1 MEEID
6 PFSNGLVENLFN
18 PLALSAEALD
28 IWQTLSTLEICGNEG
43 PGEDLLGDLD
53 PVEGFGV
60 CRNCG
65 SDDRAVDGQHS
76 AVVCMACGY
85 VFIDMPIIS
94 DCAPAGAG
102 VAAQLVDHAEAAGL
116 DKTLPA
122 RKTPARYRR
131 EVYLRERLAQWNM
144 LEHPIS
150 PADWADIEAAH
161 RDFDIVRGGQGKS
174 PSGEELRRCG
184 GRAIPLFRI
193 LTKEE
198 IGEILDAATAR
209 RRLSRT
215 EANPFYQPDPDERE
229 VNFRRKYLEKWLS
242 IRWRFCGLAPSSKR
256 MTHHL
261 FEQILDALPR
271 LEEAFNRTVKLQGKR
286 KSFPHYSTVIHHILQ
301 LHGQEKL
308 AEDLPLAKTRR
319 ARKAIEG
326 YWFQMCGYLQ
336 WPYLTESE
344 ILKPRDRKRL
354 RNEEDVESS
363 NCRQRL

>member
-1 MEEID
+1 MTEID

-18 PLALSAEALD
+18 PLALSDDALD
-28 IWQTLSTLEICGNEG
+28 IWQTLSTLEICVNEG
-43 PGEDLLGDLD
+43 PGEDLFGDLA
-53 PVEGFGV
+53 PVEEFGV

-76 AVVCMACGY
+76 AVVCMACGF
-85 VFIDMPIIS
+85 VFGDMPIIC
-94 DCAPAGAG
+94 DRAPAGAG
-102 VAAQLVDHAEAAGL
+102 ATVQLVDHAEAAGL
-116 DKTLPA
+116 DKTVPA

-131 EVYLRERLAQWNM
+131 EVYLRERLAQWHM
-144 LEHPIS
+144 LEHPICS
-150 PADWADIEAAH
+150 DDWDDIETAVRAKHPGAH
-161 RDFDIVRGGQGKS
+161 IPDGG
-174 PSGEELRRCG
+174 ELRRSG
-184 GRAIPLFRI
+184 GRAIDGSRI
-193 LTKEE
+193 LSKEE

-215 EANPFYQPDPDERE
+215 EANPFYKPDKDEQRE

-242 IRWRFCGLAPSSKR
+242 IRWRLCGLAPKQ

-271 LEEAFNRTVKLQGKR
+271 LEEAFNRAVKTTTKR
-286 KSFPHYSTVIHHILQ
+286 RSFPHYSTVIHHILQ
-301 LHGQEKL
+301 LHGQEEL

-326 YWFQMCGYLQ
+326 YWFTMCGYLQ

-363 NCRQRL
+363 NRRQRL

>member
-1 MEEID
+1 MAEIF
-6 PFSNGLVENLFN
+6 PFSNGLVENRFN

-28 IWQTLSTLEICGNEG
+28 IWETLSALEICFDEG
-43 PGEDLLGDLD
+43 PGADLLGDID
-53 PVEGFGV
+53 PVAEFGV
-60 CRNCG
+60 CGNCG
-65 SDDRAVDGQHS
+65 SMDRAVDGQHS
-76 AVVCMACGY
+76 AVVCMACGC
-85 VFIDMPIIS
+85 VFGDMPVIS
-94 DCAPAGAG
+94 DRAPAGAG
-102 VAAQLVDHAEAAGL
+102 VADQLVDRAEAAGL
-116 DKTLPA
+116 DKTVPA

-131 EVYLRERLAQWNM
+131 GVYLRERLAQWNM
-144 LEHPIS
+144 LEHPIC
-150 PADWADIEAAH
+150 PEDWADIEAAFKDH
-161 RDFDIVRGGQGKS
+161 FPGAGI
-174 PSGEELRRCG
+174 PSGSQLREAG
-184 GRAIPLFRI
+184 GRACEGSRVLS
-193 LTKEE
+193 KEE

-242 IRWRFCGLAPSSKR
+242 IRWRFCGLAPASKQI
-256 MTHHL
+256 THHL

-271 LEEAFNRTVKLQGKR
+271 LEEAFNRTVKLTTKR

-326 YWFQMCGYLQ
+326 YWFQMCGYLK

-354 RNEEDVESS
+354 RNEEDVEPP
-363 NCRQRL
+363 NRRQRL